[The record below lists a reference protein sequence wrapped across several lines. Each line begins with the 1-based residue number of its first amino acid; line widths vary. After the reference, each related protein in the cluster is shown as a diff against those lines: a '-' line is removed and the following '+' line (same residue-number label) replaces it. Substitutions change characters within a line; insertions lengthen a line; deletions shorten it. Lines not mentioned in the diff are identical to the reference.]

1 MNKNYGVDVDIV
13 SSQGICVEV
22 LQEAEI
28 KHVNRNYRI
37 KNCGV
42 EGALEMTSS
51 RCYELTELILCWDW
65 IP

>member
-28 KHVNRNYRI
+28 KHVNRI
-37 KNCGV
+37 IESKTV
-42 EGALEMTSS
+42 V
-51 RCYELTELILCWDW
+51 
-65 IP
+65 